1 MSLPQVK
8 FRELVFL
15 ILFRHSFSPDS
26 ADFEPSFYMH
36 ELKTTKKNVLEAK
49 DFVDRMLEHLPQID
63 KIIDK
68 VCVGYDLER
77 IQSVEV
83 NILRLC
89 LYEMLFLKETPEK
102 VLIAE
107 GIRLAKKFSTE
118 DSISFVNGLL
128 DQVYKNKSDFLYIE
142 ES

>member
-15 ILFRHSFSPDS
+15 ILFRQSFSSDS
-26 ADFEPSFYMH
+26 TDFEPSFYMH

-49 DFVDRMLEHLPQID
+49 DFVDTMLAHLPQID

-77 IQSVEV
+77 IQSVEL
-83 NILRLC
+83 NILRLS
-89 LYEMLFLKETPEK
+89 LYEMLVLKETPEK

-107 GIRLAKKFSTE
+107 GIRLAKKFSTD
-118 DSISFVNGLL
+118 DSIPFVNALL

>member
-1 MSLPQVK
+1 
-8 FRELVFL
+8 
-15 ILFRHSFSPDS
+15 
-26 ADFEPSFYMH
+26 MH